1 MQIKRI
7 LWTAM
12 IATVIVTSTIVA
24 QAQSPS
30 RKLWPRGGS
39 NGSSI
44 PVVSAPAAEIQA
56 ASKRPKKAAIVGSWL
71 GVSSEGNRLI
81 TSFHSDGIINGS
93 VQTEVS
99 TNPELGVLTPTRG
112 VWEHLGG
119 REFGA
124 TAVGLLYDI
133 DSGEYLG
140 HIKARVLVTL
150 DDTGDR
156 LTGTDSVEIFG
167 PDGSLVF
174 AVPPGPIEYVRI
186 RAEPFE

>member
-1 MQIKRI
+1 MPIKRI

-12 IATVIVTSTIVA
+12 IATLIVTSTIAA

-39 NGSSI
+39 DEHSI
-44 PVVSAPAAEIQA
+44 PVLSAPTAEIQTA
-56 ASKRPKKAAIVGSWL
+56 AKRPKRTAVVGSWL
-71 GVSSEGNRLI
+71 GVSSEGNRLLA
-81 TSFHSDGIINGS
+81 SFHSDGIVNGS

-119 REFGA
+119 REFSF
-124 TAVGLLYDI
+124 TAVGILYDI
-133 DSGEYLG
+133 ASGEYLG

-150 DDTGDR
+150 DETGDR
-156 LTGTDSVEIFG
+156 LTGTDKVEIFG
-167 PDGSLVF
+167 PDGGLVF

-186 RAEPFE
+186 KAEPFE